1 MTEGLFRSDQKVAGP
16 EASGDPNQVHP
27 SSPDIVRPKLT
38 GIWLGPR
45 LFINQSSRTYSAYRN
60 YNHFVWYKTDS
71 RRTVYTRNVSRI
83 ADYLMVHPEFLEQAA
98 QHRFLADE

>member
-45 LFINQSSRTYSAYRN
+45 LFINQSSRSVPIGDQEYVR
-60 YNHFVWYKTDS
+60 VMMMMI
-71 RRTVYTRNVSRI
+71 TV
-83 ADYLMVHPEFLEQAA
+83 
-98 QHRFLADE
+98 